1 MKSLFPI
8 FVKLEDRPVLVV
20 GGGRIGEQKIRSL
33 LATGARIH
41 VVAPET
47 TEAIQSWARSG
58 KITLEARDFSPSD
71 LDGIFLVV
79 AATSSQE
86 LNERIFAEAQC
97 RSALCNVVD
106 VPEYCDFYYP
116 AVVQRGDLQIA
127 ISTAGQSPSLA
138 GQIRQQLEWRF
149 GPEYGKWVAEL
160 GETRRRV
167 LASNLGAE
175 SKRDLLQAL
184 ASPGAFEALVAAQ
197 SKTREGRGAA

>member
-8 FVKLEDRPVLVV
+8 FVKLEHRPVLVV
-20 GGGRIGEQKIRSL
+20 GGGRVGEQKIRSL

-41 VVAPET
+41 VVAPEA
-47 TEAIQSWARSG
+47 TEAIQAWARCDE
-58 KITLEARDFSPSD
+58 IIFEARAFLPSD

-86 LNERIFAEAQC
+86 LNERIFEEAQC
-97 RSALCNVVD
+97 RGVLCNVVD
-106 VPEYCDFYYP
+106 APEHCDFYYP

-138 GQIRQQLEWRF
+138 GQIRQQLEGRF
-149 GPEYGKWVAEL
+149 VPEYGKWVAEL

-175 SKRDLLQAL
+175 SKRDLLQSL
-184 ASPGAFEALVAAQ
+184 ASPVAFEGLVAAQ
-197 SKTREGRGAA
+197 SKTREGSGAA

>member
-1 MKSLFPI
+1 MKSLFPM

-20 GGGRIGEQKIRSL
+20 GGGRVGEQKIRSL

-41 VVAPET
+41 VVAPEA
-47 TEAIQSWARSG
+47 TEAVQSWARCG
-58 KITLEARDFSPSD
+58 EITLEARDFSPSD

-79 AATSSQE
+79 ASTSSQK

-97 RSALCNVVD
+97 RSVLCNVVD
-106 VPEYCDFYYP
+106 APEYCGFYYP

-127 ISTAGQSPSLA
+127 ISTAGRSPSLA
-138 GQIRQQLEWRF
+138 GQIRQQLEGRF
-149 GPEYGKWVAEL
+149 APEYGKWVAKL

-167 LASNLGAE
+167 LASNLDAA
-175 SKRDLLQAL
+175 SKRDLLQSL
-184 ASPGAFEALVAAQ
+184 ASAGAFEALVAAQ

>member
-8 FVKLEDRPVLVV
+8 FVKLEHRPVLVV
-20 GGGRIGEQKIRSL
+20 GGGRVGEQKIRSL

-41 VVAPET
+41 VVAPEA
-47 TEAIQSWARSG
+47 TEAIQAWARCDE
-58 KITLEARDFSPSD
+58 IIFEARAFLSSD

-86 LNERIFAEAQC
+86 LNERIFEEARC
-97 RSALCNVVD
+97 RGVLCNVVD
-106 VPEYCDFYYP
+106 APEHCDFYYP

-138 GQIRQQLEWRF
+138 GQIRQQLEGRF
-149 GPEYGKWVAEL
+149 VPEYGEWVAEL

-175 SKRDLLQAL
+175 SKRDLLQSF
-184 ASPGAFEALVAAQ
+184 ASPVAFEALVAAQ
-197 SKTREGRGAA
+197 SRTREGSGAA